1 MAATAWSHRSGVSS
15 ADLKK
20 EPMRRRRHRLAESM
34 PGYVF
39 ILPFLIIFAI
49 FSIWPDIY
57 ALILSFE
64 HSRGF
69 GKTTGVGVHNYK
81 AVLTYGVFWT
91 ELRNTVFY
99 WVAHAIPL
107 IPLAFALALLVRSTV
122 VRAKEFWKAVI
133 FLPQVMSIIAI
144 TLVFQ
149 TLFSTQY
156 GVINQTFGT
165 HVAWLTDFGITRWVV
180 VFMLVWHGLGF
191 WFIVF
196 LAGLSSI
203 DPSIDEAAL
212 IDGANAWQR
221 IRFITIPQ
229 MRNVFLFAFV
239 IDGINAIPLYT
250 QPNVLTSNGTLA
262 PPDVGPV
269 MNVLVSNVQGTSFG
283 MSSAVG
289 WLLFIATAVLSALI
303 YGISRIGR
311 SA

>member
-1 MAATAWSHRSGVSS
+1 MTTTAWQRQVGRAGAAFRGRSTTAG
-15 ADLKK
+15 K
-20 EPMRRRRHRLAESM
+20 RRLSESL
-34 PGYVF
+34 PGYLF

-49 FSIWPDIY
+49 FSVWPDIY
-57 ALILSFE
+57 AFILSFQ

-69 GKTTGVGVHNYK
+69 GKTTWVGVHNYR
-81 AVLTYGVFWT
+81 AILTYGVFWT
-91 ELRNTVFY
+91 QLRNTMFY
-99 WVAHAIPL
+99 WVAHAVPL

-122 VRAKEFWKAVI
+122 VRMKEFWKAII

-156 GVINQTFGT
+156 GVVNQVFGT
-165 HVAWLTDFGITRWVV
+165 NVAWLTDFGVTRWIVV
-180 VFMLVWHGLGF
+180 LMLVWHGLGF
-191 WFIVF
+191 WFVVF

-203 DPSIDEAAL
+203 DPALDEAAI

-221 IRFITIPQ
+221 TRLITLPL

-250 QPNVLTSNGTLA
+250 QPNVLVSRTLA

-269 MNVLVSNVQGTSFG
+269 MNVLVSNVQGTNFG
-283 MSSAVG
+283 LSSAVG
-289 WLLFIATAVLSALI
+289 WLLFIATAILSALI
-303 YGISRIGR
+303 YLISRFR
-311 SA
+311 ATA